1 MKHSRASSGI
11 ESRHAI
17 LQAEAKQDVPTMIA
31 LQPAL
36 KFNGGGDSRIKSYV
50 LKGTVLPERHR
61 IVYHCAERDTSV
73 SLHAGHVNHSIFWEN
88 LTPPDVAHLCSL
100 QSHTYLCIM
109 QAQFVTDDPMGSTAR
124 YDTVRGLA

>member
-1 MKHSRASSGI
+1 
-11 ESRHAI
+11 
-17 LQAEAKQDVPTMIA
+17 MIA

-88 LTPPDVAHLCSL
+88 LTPPDVRISALCTRTHIYASCKL
-100 QSHTYLCIM
+100 NLSQTT
-109 QAQFVTDDPMGSTAR
+109 QWEAQQDMTQCGGWLNVFQCC
-124 YDTVRGLA
+124 